1 MQFRNPLFRSHAL
14 TLAVALIAG
23 CGGTTVA
30 PNNRGFFTPT
40 PPASPTPTPT
50 PPPPS
55 PAFTA
60 QWTATVSSA
69 TNPNVGTMSI
79 SPSAEVSIQLTAAPA
94 SQAFN
99 VQFCQFPS
107 TSFNAMTGSGCFMVT
122 TLTTSATGTAQTTF
136 PFPQRGPFS
145 GHFFF
150 NTGIA
155 QASDSLSTEASALT
169 GTHTAQLVPMSTV
182 NGGILADAVNTQ
194 DQLATGTL
202 NAASG
207 QVTITVTGS
216 VANAVFLV
224 AECNT
229 ATSSAC
235 QNVTTLTTDPTG
247 NGSVTAAVQPTSG
260 GSIFRLIQGTKTGG
274 GFVSGFTVP

>member
-1 MQFRNPLFRSHAL
+1 
-14 TLAVALIAG
+14 
-23 CGGTTVA
+23 
-30 PNNRGFFTPT
+30 
-40 PPASPTPTPT
+40 
-50 PPPPS
+50 
-55 PAFTA
+55 
-60 QWTATVSSA
+60 
-69 TNPNVGTMSI
+69 MSI
-79 SPSAEVSIQLTAAPA
+79 SPSGEVNIQLTAAPA
-94 SQAFN
+94 SQTFN
-99 VQFCQFPS
+99 VQFCQFPT
-107 TSFNAMTGSGCFMVT
+107 TSFDPMSGSGCFIVT
-122 TLTTSATGTAQTTF
+122 TLTTSVTGTAETTF

-169 GTHTAQLVPMSTV
+169 GTHTAQLVPMSLA

-194 DQLATGTL
+194 DQLAAGTV

-207 QVTITVTGS
+207 QVTITISGA
-216 VANAVFLV
+216 VANVVFLV

-235 QNVTTLTTDPTG
+235 QNITTLTTDPTG
-247 NGSVTAAVQPTSG
+247 NGSVTSAVQPTSG

-274 GFVSGFTVP
+274 GFLSGFTVP